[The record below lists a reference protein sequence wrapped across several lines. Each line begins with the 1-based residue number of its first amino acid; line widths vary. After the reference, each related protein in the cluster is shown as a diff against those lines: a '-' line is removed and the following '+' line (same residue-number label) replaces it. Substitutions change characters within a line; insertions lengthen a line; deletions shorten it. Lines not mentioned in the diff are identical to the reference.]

1 MTIVVSD
8 KSKLTPKQGSDYEI
22 KKIKVNSQR
31 SLTINEINMAKE
43 VFKNS
48 IDYSKVKIIR
58 GGLLGLPNLSNSAMT
73 PFGKIHLPNQSY
85 NNTKDFGLDSVEATL
100 KLWYIHEMTHVW
112 QYQLGYSN
120 AVAGINTDIN
130 GGYTSRALAY
140 DYDLVDKN
148 KKFNEYNME
157 QQAEIISHYFD
168 TIYRYS
174 KGHDAVNLHASNIR
188 NKTDLA
194 RVLSEFIVNPSNKE
208 LISKQHGQEN
218 YWFD

>member
-31 SLTINEINMAKE
+31 SLTINEVNMAKE

-48 IDYSKVKIIR
+48 IDYTKVKIIR
-58 GGLLGLPNLSNSAMT
+58 GGLLGLPNLSNNAMT
-73 PFGKIHLPNQSY
+73 PFGKIHLPNESY
-85 NNTKDFGLDSVEATL
+85 NNTKDFGLASVDATL

-120 AVAGINTDIN
+120 AIAGINTGIN

-148 KKFNEYNME
+148 KKFNQYNME

-168 TIYRYS
+168 TIHRYS
-174 KGHDAVNLHASNIR
+174 KGHDVPNLHASNLR
-188 NKTDLA
+188 NKIDLA
-194 RVLSEFIVNPSNKE
+194 RVLSEFIANPSNKE
-208 LISKQHGQEN
+208 LISKQRGQEN